1 MTAQSNPAAAAPQV
15 AALPARRRY
24 RLGRRQAAIDA
35 TRQRIV
41 EAAFDLHTTSGP
53 GRTTIAAVA
62 ARAGVQRHTVYAHF
76 ADPAS
81 LFEACTAH
89 GIEAMAM
96 PDPARWPA
104 KAAPDD
110 RLERGLRAMVAWYRA
125 NGAQLERLLDD
136 DPAPSSGHDPG
147 SPAAKPAAKP
157 AAAPAPDPF
166 AARMAAIRAAVVEG
180 WDVPSSRRVAF
191 DAVVDHALAFST
203 WQSLAAGGLRDA
215 AIVRLL
221 ASLVRGV
228 ADGSIST
235 TDGR

>member
-1 MTAQSNPAAAAPQV
+1 MTAHSNPVAAAPRV
-15 AALPARRRY
+15 PAPSARRRY

-41 EAAFDLHTTSGP
+41 EAAFELHATVGP

-76 ADPAS
+76 PDLPS

-104 KAAPDD
+104 SATPDE
-110 RLERGLRAMVAWYRA
+110 RLERGLRAMIGWFRA
-125 NGAQLERLLDD
+125 NGPQLERLLGDD
-136 DPAPSSGHDPG
+136 APPTSGHVPG
-147 SPAAKPAAKP
+147 GPATPP
-157 AAAPAPDPF
+157 PSPDPF
-166 AARMAAIRAAVVEG
+166 AARMAAIRAAMVEG
-180 WDVPSSRRVAF
+180 WDVPSSRQVAF

-221 ASLVRGV
+221 SSLVRGV